1 MDIPLLTEFDLNE
14 VQSYRDMVMQHW
26 QKQFSDFDPP
36 TEDEVRTLMPI
47 TALTTF
53 YSIDDIMGPKDKVLA
68 LLLGSQEGVAA
79 VVQGQSDLV
88 TYLFKNDVNFTDKYG
103 KPLSSFEVTS
113 LFNAFMFAADDV
125 ASGKI
130 RREHIILRSGGA
142 VNEDYEAYS
151 RRQNFLFGGAI
162 AGGVAL
168 VGLGIYG
175 AVRLVRR
182 VRR

>member
-1 MDIPLLTEFDLNE
+1 MTE
-14 VQSYRDMVMQHW
+14 VQIYREMVTQHW
-26 QKQFSDFDPP
+26 NDGLYDRP
-36 TEDEVRTLMPI
+36 TEDEIRTLMPI
-47 TALTTF
+47 ASLTTF
-53 YSIDDIMGPKDKVLA
+53 YVDSDMTGPRDSVFA
-68 LLLGSQEGVAA
+68 LLFGSREGLAA
-79 VVQGQSDLV
+79 VIQGQSELV
-88 TYLFKNDVNFTDKYG
+88 TYLFENGVNFTDKYG

-142 VNEDYEAYS
+142 VNEDYETYS
-151 RRQNFLFGGAI
+151 RRQNLLVGGAI

-168 VGLGIYG
+168 AGLGIYG
-175 AVRLVRR
+175 VVRLVRR